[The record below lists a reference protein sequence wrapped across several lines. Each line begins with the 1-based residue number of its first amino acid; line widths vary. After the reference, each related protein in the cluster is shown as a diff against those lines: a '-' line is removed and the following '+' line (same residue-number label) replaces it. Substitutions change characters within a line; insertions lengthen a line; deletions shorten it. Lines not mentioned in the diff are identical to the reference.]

1 MRFVWRRVW
10 RSPLIKLGTKVQLGL
25 KNTAIIFPEVL
36 SPFSFIY
43 SQYENHTHT
52 FTVLLFVVHSYTLQS
67 DISFAFGNFSQSQS
81 RSLTDKDVIF
91 NLQMTQKSNK
101 GWGPHRW
108 HCCQAWLH
116 LLLWFRKRKEKWTI
130 MDGDAAYIYMTN
142 LYDVLYS
149 SLRYGPC

>member
-10 RSPLIKLGTKVQLGL
+10 RSPLIKLGMKVQLGL

-36 SPFSFIY
+36 SPFPFIY

-52 FTVLLFVVHSYTLQS
+52 FTVLLFVVHSYTLQL
-67 DISFAFGNFSQSQS
+67 DINFAFGNFSQSQS

-101 GWGPHRW
+101 SWEPHR
-108 HCCQAWLH
+108 
-116 LLLWFRKRKEKWTI
+116 
-130 MDGDAAYIYMTN
+130 
-142 LYDVLYS
+142 
-149 SLRYGPC
+149 